1 MLTASTM
8 LPIGTSAPDFRLPD
22 TTGRIVARDDFTSS
36 PALLVAFICNH
47 CPYVK
52 HIRNGLAE
60 FARQYQ
66 AKGLAMVGINSN
78 DVDEYPEDRP
88 ELMAKEAAAAGYAF
102 PYLYDATQAV
112 AKAYRAACTP
122 DFFLFDAD
130 QRLVYRGQFDD
141 SRPGNNTPVTGK
153 DLRAACDAVLAGKPV
168 PPTQKP
174 SAGCNIKWKQGKEP
188 EYFR

>member
-8 LPIGTSAPDFRLPD
+8 LPLGTFAPDFRLPD
-22 TTGRIVARDDFTSS
+22 TTGRITARDDFKSS
-36 PALLVAFICNH
+36 PALLVAFLCNH

-66 AKGLAMVGINSN
+66 TKGLAMVGINSN
-78 DVDEYPEDRP
+78 DVEEYPADSP
-88 ELMAKEAAAAGYAF
+88 ALMAKEAAAAGYTF

-112 AKAYRAACTP
+112 ATDYRAACTP
-122 DFFLFDAD
+122 DFFLFDAN

-141 SRPGNNTPVTGK
+141 SRPGNNAPVTGK
-153 DLRAACDAVLAGKPV
+153 DLCTACDAVLAGTPI
-168 PPTQKP
+168 PATQKP
-174 SAGCNIKWKQGKEP
+174 SAGCNIKWKRGNEP
-188 EYFR
+188 DYVR